1 MASVLLTARASME
14 SMTFKD
20 VAVEFTQEEWVY
32 LGPSQKELYR
42 DMMLENC
49 KNLVC
54 LATWLIWKCVLH
66 HFKCIIY
73 IKLLAFSVRGDEKKE
88 GREFQAQI
96 F

>member
-54 LATWLIWKCVLH
+54 LGFAVSKPDV
-66 HFKCIIY
+66 IY
-73 IKLLAFSVRGDEKKE
+73 RLERREKSWMPKGDIPRNNCLEIE
-88 GREFQAQI
+88 VVF
-96 F
+96 